1 MKNGK
6 NSKICHFGPIFHTKK
21 NGKCNFLGSE
31 PPPRAY
37 PPIGFSVLGCFMG
50 FLAEFLVKKWKFFK
64 ICHF

>member
-21 NGKCNFLGSE
+21 AVNVLFWGQS
-31 PPPRAY
+31 PPRAY
-37 PPIGFSVLGCFMG
+37 PPIGFSVLGCFMV
-50 FLAEFLVKKWKFFK
+50 FLAEFLVKKLKFFK